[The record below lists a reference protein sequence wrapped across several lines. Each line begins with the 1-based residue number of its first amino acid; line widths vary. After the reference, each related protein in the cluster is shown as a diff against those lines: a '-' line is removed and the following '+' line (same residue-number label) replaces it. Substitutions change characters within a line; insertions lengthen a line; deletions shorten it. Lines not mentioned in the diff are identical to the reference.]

1 MLNKIINQAV
11 KNKIKIRSIVFWV
24 LSLIAYW
31 FTIFYLFGSH
41 DVLWSIVCVFFLYI
55 MFHFM
60 SLDIK
65 KFEKRYILL
74 ILFSLFI
81 IDISILFILSW
92 ESNIWLIFSL
102 IFFNVSLYFL
112 FDSLRVINFKSIW
125 YFLKWWYIFTLLIT
139 ITYSI
144 ALIGMFQKFPFTCE
158 WLQDASDKLIEFVEF
173 PFRFSIDKIDVIK
186 DSKISNNQENISFKN
201 DDLKKL
207 SYYDRAKDLDN
218 EFQAILLKA
227 KNVEVLP
234 DPKNDLSP
242 IIWQFNQWKESAVD
256 QIINQQESY
265 SSGMCD
271 MLLEEINAKYNLKE
285 FKLSAILLT
294 YLLLF
299 GFVRVAIFIMSL
311 IWFIAFKIL
320 YILWLYKVKRVIK
333 EVKEIK

>member
-1 MLNKIINQAV
+1 M
-11 KNKIKIRSIVFWV
+11 
-24 LSLIAYW
+24 
-31 FTIFYLFGSH
+31 
-41 DVLWSIVCVFFLYI
+41 
-55 MFHFM
+55 
-60 SLDIK
+60 
-65 KFEKRYILL
+65 
-74 ILFSLFI
+74 
-81 IDISILFILSW
+81 
-92 ESNIWLIFSL
+92 
-102 IFFNVSLYFL
+102 
-112 FDSLRVINFKSIW
+112 
-125 YFLKWWYIFTLLIT
+125 
-139 ITYSI
+139 
-144 ALIGMFQKFPFTCE
+144 
-158 WLQDASDKLIEFVEF
+158 QDASDKLIEFVEF

-186 DSKISNNQENISFKN
+186 DSKISNNQENISFEN

-311 IWFIAFKIL
+311 I
-320 YILWLYKVKRVIK
+320 
-333 EVKEIK
+333 